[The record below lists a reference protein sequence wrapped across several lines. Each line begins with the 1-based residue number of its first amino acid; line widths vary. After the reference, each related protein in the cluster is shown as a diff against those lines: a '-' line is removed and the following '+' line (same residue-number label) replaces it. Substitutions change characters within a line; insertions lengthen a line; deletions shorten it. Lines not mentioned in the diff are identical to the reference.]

1 MRSMEVHKKILFAL
15 VLVFA
20 LVVVPLVCFGLFYP
34 KFRVQSFQDTVTL
47 NYKNSYQMASGN
59 VCYGNVFDCHDV
71 AVSQEGNVDTG
82 KLGEYKIT
90 YQYTFQNKVYTKEQT
105 VMVVDQEPPT
115 LVIND
120 EELIYCP
127 NGKMPAY
134 SYTATDNYDGDL
146 TDKVTVQLED
156 DKVLFSVVDS
166 SGNRTF
172 LRKDA
177 TALDE
182 SKPEIVLNGD
192 SVVYVP
198 LNGTY
203 EELGASAS
211 DFCDGDLTNQIEIT
225 GEVDVTQAGEYQL
238 TYSIIDSSGN
248 ESSVQRTVYVYRN
261 NDYTAPSGK
270 SIYLTFDDGP
280 GPYTEKLLDV
290 LKKYNVKATFFV
302 TDQGLTK
309 NYDSVILRA
318 YQEGHTIGLHS
329 NSHSYS
335 IYTNMK
341 TYFDDLYA
349 IQAKVKRIT
358 GYTSTII
365 RFPGGS
371 SNTISSGYDRGSR
384 IMSQLALAVEAKGFR
399 YFDWNISSGDAG
411 ETTDTNQIVKNVT
424 SKLGSSSTY
433 MVLQHDIK
441 SYSVDAVEG
450 IIQYGLANGYV
461 FRPITMDT
469 PTVHHHI
476 NN

>member
-1 MRSMEVHKKILFAL
+1 MRSMEVQKKILL
-15 VLVFA
+15 VLGLLFVVFI
-20 LVVVPLVCFGLFYP
+20 VPLVCFSLFYP
-34 KFRVQSFQDTVTL
+34 KFRVQNFQDTVTF
-47 NYKNSYQMASGN
+47 NYKNPYQMASGK
-59 VCYGNVFDCHDV
+59 VCYGTVFHCQEV
-71 AVSQEGNVDTG
+71 SVSQEGSVDTDR
-82 KLGEYKIT
+82 LGEYKIT
-90 YQYTFQNKVYTKEQT
+90 YQYTYQDKVYTKEQT
-105 VMVVDQEPPT
+105 VMVVDKEPPT
-115 LVIND
+115 LVVND
-120 EELIYCP
+120 EKLIYCP
-127 NGKMPAY
+127 NGKMPTY

-146 TDKVTVQLED
+146 TDKVTVQLEGGQ
-156 DKVLFSVVDS
+156 VLFSVEDS

-172 LRKDA
+172 FRRDA
-177 TALDE
+177 MAIDE
-182 SKPEIVLNGD
+182 SKPDISLNGD
-192 SVVYVP
+192 SVVYIP

-211 DFCDGDLTNQIEIT
+211 DFCDGDLTSQIKIT

-238 TYSIIDSSGN
+238 TYSVVDSSGN
-248 ESSVQRTVYVYRN
+248 ENSVARTVYVYRN

-280 GPYTEKLLDV
+280 GLYTEKLLDI

-302 TDQGLTK
+302 TNQGLTK
-309 NYDSVILRA
+309 NYDSIILRA

-329 NSHSYS
+329 DSHSYS
-335 IYTNMK
+335 IYTNTK

-358 GYTSTII
+358 GSTSTII

-371 SNTISSGYDRGSR
+371 SNTISKSYDGGSR

-411 ETTDTNQIVKNVT
+411 ETTDTNQIVKNVV
-424 SKLGSSSTY
+424 SKLGNGSTY

-441 SYSVDAVEG
+441 SYSVDAVES
-450 IIQYGLANGYV
+450 IIQYGLVNGYV